1 MKNEIQFAKNIRVIP
16 QDDSQFFIHK
26 VKQGEKLETIAKL
39 YNQTKEV
46 LIEVN
51 ALKKPIEVG
60 ERLYIPQKNRAIY
73 IVKPL
78 DTLAKIAQK
87 YKITEEE
94 IIALNHT
101 NKIFIGQILLI

>member
-1 MKNEIQFAKNIRVIP
+1 MKNEIQFSKSIRIVP
-16 QDDSQFFIHK
+16 QDELHSFIHK
-26 VKQGEKLETIAKL
+26 IKIGETLEKIAKL

-73 IVKPL
+73 VVKPL
-78 DTLAKIAQK
+78 DTIAKIAQK
-87 YKITEEE
+87 YKISEEE
-94 IIALNHT
+94 IVALNHT